1 MLTHRPATPNSPIA
15 TRYAP
20 YPSRLLAKANALAIA
35 AAALLS
41 LTANAHTLRLANQGD
56 PMSMDPHSLQ
66 ESFQLSFLGN
76 IYEPLIG
83 RDRNFALTPML
94 ATAWEATSPT
104 IWRFKLR
111 QGVKFHDGSAFTAD
125 DVIFSYQRTQ
135 SESSDTKLYVAPI
148 KAMRKIDAY
157 TVEMETAQ
165 PMPILPDLLSG
176 WLVMGKNWAE
186 KNNAGVPADVRKG
199 TENHASL
206 NANGTGPFQLK
217 QRQPGV
223 RTVLKP
229 FDGWWGQKEHNLTE
243 VVFTPIANNATRV
256 AALVSGEVDLMEPV
270 PLQDI
275 QRIQSSA
282 NLQVLQKPE
291 LRTMY
296 LGLDVGRDELLY
308 SNIKGK
314 NPLKDVR
321 VRQALYQAIDIE
333 TIRSKIMRGAAQP
346 AGIIV
351 APGVRGYEASLDKRL
366 PYDPAAAR
374 KLLAEAGYPNGFE
387 LGLHCPTDRYVN
399 DQAICQSVTAMWTR
413 AGIKTTL
420 YAETKALYLPRAFKR
435 DVSAFLLG
443 WQPASNDAQ
452 NTLWALLNTPAND
465 GRGRFNL
472 GGYANPKLDALTH
485 DIGVE
490 IDPAKRQGLM
500 KAAWQI
506 VQDDIPVLPLHNQ
519 NLAWGV
525 KRNIDVVQQPDNSQ
539 PLRYI
544 HVR

>member
-1 MLTHRPATPNSPIA
+1 MHPTPAF
-15 TRYAP
+15 
-20 YPSRLLAKANALAIA
+20 PSALLAKACALAIIA
-35 AAALLS
+35 TAALGLS
-41 LTANAHTLRLANQGD
+41 ARAHTLKIANQGD

-66 ESFQLSFLGN
+66 ESFQLAFLGN

-94 ATAWEATSPT
+94 ATRWEATSPT
-104 IWRFKLR
+104 TWRFQLR
-111 QGVKFHDGSAFTAD
+111 QGVQFHDGSPFTAD
-125 DVIFSYQRTQ
+125 DVLFSYQRTQ

-148 KAMRKIDAY
+148 KAMRKIDNY

-165 PMPILPDLLSG
+165 PMPILPDLISG
-176 WLVMGKNWAE
+176 WLVMGKSWSE
-186 KNNAGVPADVRKG
+186 KNKSSTPADVRKG
-199 TENHASL
+199 TENFASL

-217 QRQPGV
+217 SRQPGV

-243 VVFTPIANNATRV
+243 VVFNPIANNATRV

-275 QRIQSSA
+275 ARLQA
-282 NLQVLQKPE
+282 NPSLQVLQKPE

-308 SNIKGK
+308 SNVKGK

-321 VRQALYQAIDIE
+321 VRQALYQAIDIG
-333 TIRSKIMRGAAQP
+333 TLTSKIMRGAAQP

-366 PYDPAAAR
+366 PYDVAAAK
-374 KLLAEAGYPNGFE
+374 KLLADAGYPNGFE

-399 DQAICQSVTAMWTR
+399 DQAICQSITAMWTR
-413 AGIKTTL
+413 VGVKTTL

-472 GGYANPKLDALTH
+472 GGYANPKLDELTRE
-485 DIGVE
+485 IGVE
-490 IDPAKRQGLM
+490 IDAGKRQQLM
-500 KAAWQI
+500 KAAWQQ
-506 VQDDIPVLPLHNQ
+506 VQDDLPLLPLHNQ

-525 KRNIDVVQQPDNSQ
+525 KRSIDVVQQPDNSQ

>member
-1 MLTHRPATPNSPIA
+1 MTSTTQPRHLRPW
-15 TRYAP
+15 
-20 YPSRLLAKANALAIA
+20 LLAAAC
-35 AAALLS
+35 AAALSPLAQAHS
-41 LTANAHTLRLANQGD
+41 LRMANQGD

-66 ESFQLSFLGN
+66 ESFQLAFLGN
-76 IYEPLIG
+76 VYEPLLG

-94 ATAWEATSPT
+94 ATSWEATSPT
-104 IWRFKLR
+104 TWRFKLR
-111 QGVKFHDGSAFTAD
+111 EGVKFHDGTPFTAD
-125 DVIFSYQRTQ
+125 DVLFSYQRTQ
-135 SESSDTKLYVAPI
+135 SETSDTKLYVAPI
-148 KAMRKIDAY
+148 KEMRKIDTY
-157 TVEMETAQ
+157 TVEMVTSD
-165 PMPILPDLLSG
+165 PSPILPDLLSG
-176 WLVMGKNWAE
+176 WLVMGKAWSE
-186 KNNAGVPADVRKG
+186 KNQASTPADVRKG
-199 TENHASL
+199 TDNFATI
-206 NANGTGPFQLK
+206 NANGTGPFKLAS
-217 QRQPGV
+217 RQPGV

-229 FDGWWGQKEHNLTE
+229 FDGWWGKKEHNLTE
-243 VVFTPIANNATRV
+243 VIFTPIANNATRV

-275 QRIQSSA
+275 QRIQAHPSLA
-282 NLQVLQKPE
+282 VLQKPE

-296 LGLDVGRDELLY
+296 LGMDVSRDELLY

-314 NPLKDVR
+314 NPLKDLR

-333 TIRSKIMRGAAQP
+333 TIKNKIMRGSAQP

-366 PYDPAAAR
+366 PYDQAAAK
-374 KLLAEAGYPNGFE
+374 KLLADAGYPNGFE

-399 DQAICQSVTAMWTR
+399 DAAICQSVTAMWTR
-413 AGIKTTL
+413 IGVKTTL
-420 YAETKALYLPRAFKR
+420 YSETKALYLPRAFKR
-435 DVSAFLLG
+435 DVSVFLLG

-452 NTLWALLNTPAND
+452 NTLWALLNTMAPD

-472 GGYANPKLDALTH
+472 GGYNNPRLDDLTRQ
-485 DIGVE
+485 IGVE
-490 IDPAKRQGLM
+490 IDPAKRQAMM
-500 KAAWQI
+500 KSAWQM
-506 VQDDIPVLPLHNQ
+506 VQADIPVLPLHNQ

>member
-1 MLTHRPATPNSPIA
+1 MTNPTTPRLRNW
-15 TRYAP
+15 
-20 YPSRLLAKANALAIA
+20 LLAAACAAAIA
-35 AAALLS
+35 PLAQAHS
-41 LTANAHTLRLANQGD
+41 LRMANQDD

-76 IYEPLIG
+76 VYEPLIG

-94 ATAWEATSPT
+94 ATSWEATSPT
-104 IWRFKLR
+104 TWRFKLR
-111 QGVKFHDGSAFTAD
+111 EGVKFHDGAPFTAD
-125 DVIFSYQRTQ
+125 DVLFSYQRTQ
-135 SESSDTKLYVAPI
+135 SETSDTKLYVAPI
-148 KAMRKIDAY
+148 KAMRKIDTY
-157 TVEMETAQ
+157 TVEMETSD
-165 PMPILPDLLSG
+165 PSPILPDLLSG
-176 WLVMGKNWAE
+176 WLVMGKAWSE
-186 KNNAGVPADVRKG
+186 KNQATTPADVRKG
-199 TENHASL
+199 TDNYATL
-206 NANGTGPFQLK
+206 NANGTGPFKLAS
-217 QRQPGV
+217 RQPGV

-229 FDGWWGQKEHNLTE
+229 FDGWWGKKEHNLTE

-275 QRIQSSA
+275 QRIQSHPS
-282 NLQVLQKPE
+282 LTVLQKPE

-296 LGLDVGRDELLY
+296 LGLDVGRDELLF
-308 SNIKGK
+308 SSVKGK

-321 VRQALYQAIDIE
+321 VRQALYQAIDID
-333 TIRSKIMRGAAQP
+333 TIKNKIMRGSAQP

-366 PYDPAAAR
+366 PYDTAAAK
-374 KLLAEAGYPNGFE
+374 KLLADAGYPNGFE

-399 DQAICQSVTAMWTR
+399 DAAICQSVTAMWTR
-413 AGIKTTL
+413 VGVKTTL
-420 YAETKALYLPRAFKR
+420 YSETKALYLPRAFKK

-452 NTLWALLNTPAND
+452 NTLWALLNTPAPD

-472 GGYANPKLDALTH
+472 GGYNNPQLDDLTRQ
-485 DIGVE
+485 IGVE
-490 IDPAKRQGLM
+490 IDPTKRQALM
-500 KAAWQI
+500 KSAWQL
-506 VQDDIPVLPLHNQ
+506 VQNDIPVLPLHNQ

>member
-1 MLTHRPATPNSPIA
+1 MHTHQSATRLLRPAQA
-15 TRYAP
+15 
-20 YPSRLLAKANALAIA
+20 LWAKAALFSALA
-35 AAALLS
+35 ALCVGAH
-41 LTANAHTLRLANQGD
+41 ANTLRISSQGD

-66 ESFQLSFLGN
+66 ESSQLSFLGN
-76 IYEPLIG
+76 VYEPLLG

-104 IWRFKLR
+104 TWRFKLR
-111 QGVKFHDGSAFTAD
+111 QGVKFHDGSTFTAD
-125 DVIFSYQRTQ
+125 DVLFSYQRTQ

-148 KAMRKIDAY
+148 KAMRKVDAY
-157 TVEMETAQ
+157 TIDMETAQ
-165 PMPILPDLLSG
+165 PMPILPDLISG
-176 WLVMGKNWAE
+176 WLIMGKAWSE
-186 KNNAGVPADVRKG
+186 KNNALAPADVRKG
-199 TENHASL
+199 TENFASL

-217 QRQPGV
+217 NRQPGV
-223 RTVLKP
+223 RTVLKAH
-229 FDGWWGQKEHNLTE
+229 DGWWGKKEHNLTE
-243 VVFTPIANNATRV
+243 VVFTPIANNSTRV

-275 QRIQSSA
+275 QRLQASP

-296 LGLDVGRDELLY
+296 LGMDVGRDELLY
-308 SNIKGK
+308 SNVKGK

-333 TIRSKIMRGAAQP
+333 TLRSKIMRGAAQP

-366 PYDPAAAR
+366 PYDVTAAK

-399 DQAICQSVTAMWTR
+399 DQSICQSITAMWSR
-413 AGIKTTL
+413 AGVKTTL
-420 YAETKALYLPRAFKR
+420 YAETKALYLPRAFRR
-435 DVSAFLLG
+435 DVSVFLLG

-452 NTLWALLNTPAND
+452 NTLWALLNTPTND

-472 GGYANPKLDALTH
+472 GGYANPKIDALTQQ
-485 DIGVE
+485 IGVE
-490 IDPAKRQGLM
+490 IDPDKRKTLM